1 MRKSPPP
8 SRKISSRSL
17 VVFCRQLIRAAFV
30 LLLVALASSA
40 PALGQKGSAATAGG
54 RQKLPSPDKIIG
66 DYVKTVGGKK
76 RLAAVRDAIYLW
88 TAQAKDGGDGT
99 ATTRLKSPASARVD
113 IKLGG
118 LEISSGTT
126 ARSAWSLDREQASIR
141 TLTGAES
148 KAARLQTTLDAA
160 RLVDYKKH
168 VLSAVTS
175 GTEEVA
181 GERAYVVEFRS
192 RDGARLRY
200 RFGATSKLLLQ
211 ITDDARRIR
220 VNFGDYRAQNGVLEP
235 HRVELELN
243 GTEPLTLTLQSAKYN
258 GGLDDSL
265 FDAPSKEALDVKALL
280 REVIE
285 REPQT
290 NVKYGEY
297 TFTAKETERELDD
310 RGETKKETVY
320 VWDIFL
326 APNGNGMGKL
336 VSQNNSPLPAE
347 RAAKEEKRV
356 ADFLA
361 ANEKAGPPTRKGQGG
376 FHIRLGNY
384 GFGLTD
390 ILRASEFVA
399 PRRERFQDR
408 DAVVFDYRPR
418 PDFKAKTKSDEIL
431 KKLVGLIW
439 IDPADKVVMRIEAR
453 STDDFK
459 VGGGLLMNISRG
471 AGFVFE
477 RMRLPDGFWVPR
489 LYQWNANG
497 KGMIFMKMSVYEV
510 TEWSN
515 YQRFKTESGDAKLD
529 APKQEQ

>member
-1 MRKSPPP
+1 MRISPAHVRKLFSRPP
-8 SRKISSRSL
+8 L
-17 VVFCRQLIRAAFV
+17 NFCRQLVRINFIL
-30 LLLVALASSA
+30 LLLVALVCL
-40 PALGQKGSAATAGG
+40 PALAQKNNSGV

-66 DYVKTVGGKK
+66 DYVKTIGGKK
-76 RLAAVRDAIYLW
+76 RLAAIRDATYQW
-88 TAQAKDGGDGT
+88 TVQGRDGGGGT
-99 ATTRLKSPASARVD
+99 ATTLLKSPAAARTD
-113 IKLGG
+113 IKLGE
-118 LEISSGTT
+118 LEFSSGST
-126 ARSAWSLDREQASIR
+126 ARSAWSLDRDPSTH

-168 VLSAVTS
+168 VLSAVAT
-175 GTEEVA
+175 GAEEIA

-211 ITDDARRIR
+211 ITDDARRMR
-220 VNFGDYRAQNGVLEP
+220 VNFGDYRTQQSGLLLEP

-243 GTEPLTLTLQSAKYN
+243 GTGPLTLILQSAKYN
-258 GGLDDSL
+258 EGLHDSL
-265 FDAPSKEALDVKALL
+265 FDAPSKETLDVKVLL

-290 NVKYGEY
+290 NIKYGEY
-297 TFTAKETERELDD
+297 TFTAKQTERELDD

-336 VSQNNSPLPAE
+336 VSQNNKPLPAE

-361 ANEKAGPPTRKGQGG
+361 ANEKAGPPTRKGEGG
-376 FHIRLGNY
+376 FHIQLGSY

-399 PRRERFQDR
+399 PRRERYQDR
-408 DAVVFDYRPR
+408 DAVVFDFRPR
-418 PDFKAKTKSDEIL
+418 PDFKPKTKTDEIL

-439 IDPADKVVMRIEAR
+439 IDPVDKVVMRIEAR

-459 VGGGLLMNISRG
+459 VGGGLLMNVSRG

-497 KGMIFMKMSVYEV
+497 KGMIFMKMSVYET

-515 YQRFKTESGDAKLD
+515 YQRFKTETGDAKLD